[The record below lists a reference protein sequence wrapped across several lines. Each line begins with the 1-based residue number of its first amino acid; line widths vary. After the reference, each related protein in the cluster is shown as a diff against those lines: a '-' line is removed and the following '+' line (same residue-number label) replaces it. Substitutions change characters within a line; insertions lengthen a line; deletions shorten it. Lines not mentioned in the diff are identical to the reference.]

1 MSEFLQ
7 EFSLQATRF
16 FSPDPQAQTEAN
28 KFFTL
33 LVNTVNNPD
42 MLISVLYTTEC
53 PKILYILNIVLYE
66 MMGRKWSIFSV
77 AHKVSIY
84 TFSIKSLATNWSS
97 FTDKRLIDYTVRLII
112 RIAKHSWNE
121 DLEFSKLPQYCEEFL
136 MQKREVMMIG
146 LKIIQC
152 LLVEMGPDSENQAM
166 KHLRNSEMFRDWIVP
181 VLFSQVY
188 RCLKQNNYFLC
199 QDFEAIQLCSQIFSI
214 VLDFGKKNSQKNFDL
229 PLSESAHWN
238 GLRDEEVIEKLA
250 LVFYE
255 NSECRKFIIR
265 FWGNLIRLPEKFFWF
280 NETKFGVVEKVSNKV
295 LEVLNRSL
303 PLGNG
308 EVLNEFVYLL
318 DKMVK
323 NMEAVHLIREN
334 GFERF
339 LERMFLTTKDVICAS
354 LHEGIVYNCLRFWNS
369 VSRTERSEGME
380 KVLFEVCKVY
390 IEFVI
395 SNEELQIGDSML
407 SNTSSILAGISKHCQ
422 NHLFPLTIQLFQHLA
437 NHLPKSSTQLSQLI
451 HIASV
456 LISDSRRQF
465 LSTENKQKKFKVS
478 TQSCSPDFY
487 SQVSDLSY
495 LVFLLSSHLVSLNSS
510 NPDLESSC
518 IDFFSVF
525 CKIYINSSSEISLSL
540 LRSLSTKLAFEHVD
554 SLLVQ
559 IISFVFS
566 FSSSSNLQLYNKCM
580 NLFSDLA
587 GFSKNLRINGQDVVF
602 CGCLQFLKENVEEII
617 EKWTAGELGFISN
630 NLPCKARTVFVSS
643 MFRLFYL
650 IRSASVRSF
659 ADMMKPLQNLVDEL
673 GDSPEKA
680 ACFCCDLL
688 GVCQSASNSEQ
699 FSEIFNWISQ
709 RSEVLLKVF
718 EILRVSGE
726 GLFPLLK
733 FLQELSFNR
742 MERLRFLGDSLIN
755 THILKFCMKITC
767 LFLINFDP
775 SKVSSNVYQEIY
787 KPLSACVHIFKNTL
801 TGEYMN
807 TKEITNDQ
815 TIFYS
820 IKLLLQ
826 KVLEI
831 PAENIT
837 SSIKIFSVLY
847 EVIFFISNNQILIK
861 SIIYSLN
868 STEVSSLF
876 EILIEGCQSLIQ
888 FICQLSYFIIK
899 NLVHDCIFKNSPET
913 SLFCKDNSES
923 FKRLMRVLLV
933 VVFGGEGKNFSL
945 ISYPLLGLINLY
957 KEEYLNMLPGLYLIQ
972 GPERAEL

>member
-7 EFSLQATRF
+7 EFAFQATKF

-66 MMGRKWSIFSV
+66 MMSRKWSIFTV

-84 TFSIKSLATNWSS
+84 TFSIKSLAANWAS

-136 MQKREVMMIG
+136 MQKREVMLIG
-146 LKIIQC
+146 LKIIHC

-188 RCLKQNNYFLC
+188 RCLKLNDFFLC
-199 QDFEAIQLCSQIFSI
+199 QDFEVISLILQIFSI
-214 VLDFGKKNSQKNFDL
+214 VLDFGKKNIEKKFDL
-229 PLSESAHWN
+229 PLGDSAHWN
-238 GLRDEEVIEKLA
+238 GLRDEEVIEKFA

-255 NSECRKFIIR
+255 NSDCRKFIIR

-280 NETKFGVVEKVSNKV
+280 NEKKYGVVQNVSRKV
-295 LEVLNRSL
+295 LEILNSNL

-323 NMEAVHLIREN
+323 NIEAVFLVREN
-334 GFERF
+334 GFERW
-339 LERMFLTTKDVICAS
+339 LERMFLTTKDVIS
-354 LHEGIVYNCLRFWNS
+354 GGLHEGIVYNCLRFWNS
-369 VSRTERSEGME
+369 VSRTGRSEVME

-390 IEFVI
+390 VEFVI

-422 NHLFPLTIQLFQHLA
+422 NHLFPWVVQLFQHLA
-437 NHLPKSSTQLSQLI
+437 SHLPKSSTQLSQLI

-478 TQSCSPDFY
+478 TQSYNLDFY
-487 SQVSDLSY
+487 NQVSSLSS
-495 LVFLLSSHLVSLNSS
+495 LIFLLSSHLVSQNSS
-510 NPDLESSC
+510 SPELASSC

-540 LRSLSTKLAFEHVD
+540 LQSLSKQLGFEHVD

-566 FSSSSNLQLYNKCM
+566 FSSSSNLELYNKCM

-587 GFSKNLRINGQDVVF
+587 GFSKNLRINGENVVF

-617 EKWTAGELGFISN
+617 EKWTEGELGFIGN

-650 IRSASVRSF
+650 IRSAGCTSF
-659 ADMMKPLQNLVDEL
+659 QDMMKPLQDLVNEL
-673 GDSPEKA
+673 GESPEKA
-680 ACFCCDLL
+680 ACLCCDLL
-688 GVCQSASNSEQ
+688 GVCQSSSNSEQ

-718 EILRVSGE
+718 ELLRVSGH

-755 THILKFCMKITC
+755 TYILKFCMKITC
-767 LFLINFDP
+767 LFLVSFEPNRE
-775 SKVSSNVYQEIY
+775 SSNVYKEIY
-787 KPLSACVHIFKNTL
+787 KPLSSCIHIFKNTL

-807 TKEITNDQ
+807 TKELTNDQ
-815 TIFYS
+815 TILYS

-847 EVIFFISNNQILIK
+847 EIIFYISNNQIFLK
-861 SIIYSLN
+861 SIFYSLN
-868 STEVSSLF
+868 SNEVSQLF

-899 NLVHDCIFKNSPET
+899 NLVHDCIFKYSAET
-913 SLFCKDNSES
+913 SAFCKENLES
-923 FKRLMRVLLV
+923 FKRLLRVLLI